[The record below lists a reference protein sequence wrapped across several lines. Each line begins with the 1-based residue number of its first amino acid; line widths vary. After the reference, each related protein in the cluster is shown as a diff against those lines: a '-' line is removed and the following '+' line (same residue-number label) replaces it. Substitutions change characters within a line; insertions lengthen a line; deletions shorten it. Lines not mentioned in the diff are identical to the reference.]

1 MGELYGEKKMNLELQ
16 DKVVMVTGA
25 SRGIG
30 KAIALGF
37 AEEGAQL
44 SICGRTKE
52 TLTNAEEEIETYGVN
67 VLSTIADVTKGEEA
81 KVFFSNTLARY
92 GKIDVLVNNVGG
104 SRLTSS
110 LEISDQEWH
119 QLLDLNLVSAARM
132 SRLVIPMM
140 QDQKSGVIIM
150 ISSIYGREGG
160 GHITYN
166 AAKAAEISMAKSL
179 AREFAPEN
187 IRVNSVAPGSIAF
200 PGGVWAQRQ
209 EENPEKIADFV
220 KSDMPLGRFGKP
232 EEIANVVVFLAS
244 ERASLVT
251 GACMN
256 VDGCQSKS
264 NI

>member
-1 MGELYGEKKMNLELQ
+1 MNLELQ

-52 TLTNAEEEIETYGVN
+52 TLTNAAEEIETYGVN

-81 KVFFSNTLARY
+81 KVFFSNTLERY

-140 QDQKSGVIIM
+140 QDQKGGVIIM

-232 EEIANVVVFLAS
+232 EEIASAVLSICSDDNSYL
-244 ERASLVT
+244 T
-251 GACMN
+251 GQIIR
-256 VDGCQSKS
+256 VDGGL
-264 NI
+264 

>member
-1 MGELYGEKKMNLELQ
+1 MNLELQ

-52 TLTNAEEEIETYGVN
+52 TLANAAKEIETHGVN

-140 QDQKSGVIIM
+140 QDQKGGVIIM

-187 IRVNSVAPGSIAF
+187 IPVSYTHLTLPTI
-200 PGGVWAQRQ
+200 
-209 EENPEKIADFV
+209 
-220 KSDMPLGRFGKP
+220 L
-232 EEIANVVVFLAS
+232 
-244 ERASLVT
+244 LV
-251 GACMN
+251 
-256 VDGCQSKS
+256 
-264 NI
+264 

>member
-1 MGELYGEKKMNLELQ
+1 MNLELQ

-44 SICGRTKE
+44 SICGRTQE
-52 TLTNAEEEIETYGVN
+52 TLTKTAKEIETHGVD
-67 VLSTIADVTKGEEA
+67 VLSTVADVTDGEEA
-81 KVFFSNTLARY
+81 KAFFTHTLNKY

-104 SRLTSS
+104 SRLTPP

-119 QLLDLNLVSAARM
+119 QLLDLNLISAARM
-132 SRLVIPMM
+132 SGLVIPVM
-140 QDQKSGVIIM
+140 QKQKGGVIIM

-179 AREFAPEN
+179 AREFAQEN

-209 EENPEKIADFV
+209 KEDPEQIAKFV

>member
-1 MGELYGEKKMNLELQ
+1 MNLELQ

-52 TLTNAEEEIETYGVN
+52 TLTNAAEEIETYGVN

-81 KVFFSNTLARY
+81 KVFFSNTLERY

-132 SRLVIPMM
+132 SRLVIPIM
-140 QDQKSGVIIM
+140 QEQKGGVIIM

-209 EENPEKIADFV
+209 EENPEKIYEMVDQLIIPRFDFV
-220 KSDMPLGRFGKP
+220 SMSKWVLGKHWKS
-232 EEIANVVVFLAS
+232 AS
-244 ERASLVT
+244 ETQRAESVSYTHLTLPTNREV
-251 GACMN
+251 
-256 VDGCQSKS
+256 
-264 NI
+264 